1 MKVLVTGASGQLG
14 SDVMEQL
21 IARGHTAVGA
31 DIDEMDISDRES
43 VDQFITAVQPDAV
56 IHCAAWTDV
65 DLAEEFPEP
74 CRRANAT
81 GTANVASVCAKLDCK
96 LLYLST
102 DYVFGGGGEQ
112 PWKPDCCDFAPCNV
126 YAQTKL
132 EGEQAIRAAGVEKFF
147 IVRIVWAF
155 GENGKNFVKHM
166 LDAARTTHTIR
177 VVSDQVGTPTYTVD
191 LARLLIDMIETD
203 KYGYYHATNEGPYVS
218 WYEYACEIYR
228 QAGVDVQLVPVTTAE
243 FGGKA
248 PRPRNSRVD
257 RSKLT
262 ECGFTPLPDWRDA
275 VARFLQKSKAH

>member
-166 LDAARTTHTIR
+166 LDAARTAHTIR

-228 QAGVDVQLVPVTTAE
+228 QAGLDVQLVPVTTAE

>member
-166 LDAARTTHTIR
+166 LDAARTAHTIR

>member
-1 MKVLVTGASGQLG
+1 MPPGQRHRHG
-14 SDVMEQL
+14 Q
-21 IARGHTAVGA
+21 R
-31 DIDEMDISDRES
+31 
-43 VDQFITAVQPDAV
+43 
-56 IHCAAWTDV
+56 
-65 DLAEEFPEP
+65 
-74 CRRANAT
+74 
-81 GTANVASVCAKLDCK
+81 ASVCAKLDCK

-166 LDAARTTHTIR
+166 LDAARTAHTIR

-228 QAGVDVQLVPVTTAE
+228 QAGVDVQLIPVTTAE

>member
-166 LDAARTTHTIR
+166 LDAARTAHTIR

-228 QAGVDVQLVPVTTAE
+228 QAGLDVQLIPVTTAE

>member
-132 EGEQAIRAAGVEKFF
+132 EGEQAIRAAGEEKFF

-166 LDAARTTHTIR
+166 LDAARTAHTIR